1 MLQFGVS
8 NRRDT
13 RSPMLSTMSAKLS
26 RFATPSWMVVR
37 TAISALRR
45 AISRSSRDAAPLPVA
60 ARRGRR
66 SGEGGALGAAG
77 LRVAC
82 DRVVRDPAR
91 ERAVPPAGFFFRGVA
106 VFLRDDTTIASS
118 LAAVSG
124 AQVYRVTAP
133 AASRTVGAHRAEAER
148 TAASGRVGTSSRA
161 LAALS
166 DTSAAAVIAP

>member
-1 MLQFGVS
+1 M
-8 NRRDT
+8 
-13 RSPMLSTMSAKLS
+13 
-26 RFATPSWMVVR
+26 
-37 TAISALRR
+37 
-45 AISRSSRDAAPLPVA
+45 
-60 ARRGRR
+60 
-66 SGEGGALGAAG
+66 
-77 LRVAC
+77 
-82 DRVVRDPAR
+82 VRDPAR

-106 VFLRDDTTIASS
+106 VFLRDDTAIASS

-166 DTSAAAVIAP
+166 DTSAAAVIAPFALRNHWRADMADNPGMRGPRDRERIDIHQEHEVRYWTEKLGVTPEELRDAVEAVGPMASAVEQRVRGRSRRGAQ